1 MEKIKVLTS
10 FYGTHQKLKFD
21 GKEAVSQ
28 LDVDPVEAESEWKL
42 FRRIIF
48 KQYSQRSLHDV
59 LSTLTGKDDIKAGF
73 PNLSKLAAI
82 LEILPVTTA
91 TVERSFSSM
100 TLIKTRLRSRM
111 GEEILEHAM
120 RIFTEGPECL
130 PDETLEEIIENYKKV
145 KKRKIAL

>member
-1 MEKIKVLTS
+1 MSPSKKEDLSTYGMEKIKVLTS
-10 FYGTHQKLKFD
+10 FYGTPQKLKFN

-91 TVERSFSSM
+91 TVE
-100 TLIKTRLRSRM
+100 
-111 GEEILEHAM
+111 
-120 RIFTEGPECL
+120 
-130 PDETLEEIIENYKKV
+130 
-145 KKRKIAL
+145 